1 MADVDDLTRTIVV
14 TGAFGVLGAAVA
26 RHFAEI
32 GDRVALLDLAMQPP
46 EAVRSSFNERH
57 FLLGGVD
64 LTEPEATRK
73 AMASVAMRSGRID
86 GLVNI
91 AGGFQWETLA
101 DGDVGTWDQLYAM
114 NLRTAVVSCMAALPA
129 MREQGRGRIVNISA
143 AAAAERADSGM
154 GAYTASKAG
163 VLKLTESLARELKDE
178 GITVNAILPGI
189 IDTPRNR
196 ADMPDADFDRWVSPA
211 AIANV
216 IEFLV
221 SDAASAVTGAAIP
234 VVGRG

>member
-1 MADVDDLTRTIVV
+1 MLDNTRIVI
-14 TGAFGVLGAAVA
+14 TGAAGTLGQATAGLAAARGAHVIGLDVVAADGVPNVA
-26 RHFAEI
+26 EYH
-32 GDRVALLDLAMQPP
+32 RVDLLD
-46 EAVRSSFNERH
+46 
-57 FLLGGVD
+57 GGQTTSCIHGIGPFD
-64 LTEPEATRK
+64 A
-73 AMASVAMRSGRID
+73 
-86 GLVNI
+86 LVNI